1 MTHFSYR
8 AIDAGGALHTGGM
21 DSTSRA
27 QALESLSRRGLIPLS
42 IMEGRASGQSDRRS
56 ALPELRSLR
65 YRRRAQASQRELQG
79 LTHSL
84 GSLLKAGLTTDRA
97 LQISSTL
104 APRPASRQLAGGLL
118 QQVRAGKPLSA
129 ALTGSGQR
137 LPPYFIS
144 MVEAGEAAGAVPDSL
159 LRLSGLMARQ
169 TEMRERVR
177 SALVYPALLGVVV
190 LITLV
195 ILLVFVLPR
204 FEVLFSESEA
214 RLPWS
219 THLVL
224 RFGRLV
230 ADYWWAMSLGGV
242 GLTAAFVTWL
252 RSPWGR
258 IQYDRWLLRTRL
270 TLGLPAALDTARLLR
285 TVGSLCRNG
294 LPLSLALKVAR
305 GTVGNRCLL
314 EALGRVTSEVQA
326 GESFSVAFS
335 RGGWFPAVA
344 VQLARVGE
352 ETGRLDEMLESAAG
366 VLEED
371 AQRVLERLLSLFVPL
386 ITIGMGLV
394 VAGLIG
400 SVLIGLLSIN
410 DLAF

>member
-1 MTHFSYR
+1 MSHFSYR

-42 IMEGRASGQSDRRS
+42 IIEGAARAQSDFPG
-56 ALPELRSLR
+56 AFPELRWLR
-65 YRRRAQASQRELQG
+65 YRPRAQASQRELHS

-84 GSLLKAGLTTDRA
+84 GSLLKAGLTIDRA
-97 LQISSTL
+97 LQISATL
-104 APRPASRQLAGGLL
+104 APRPASRLLAGSLL
-118 QQVRAGKPLSA
+118 QQVRAGKTLSA
-129 ALTGSGQR
+129 ALAGSGQR
-137 LPPYFIS
+137 LPAFFVS
-144 MVEAGEAAGAVPDSL
+144 MIEAGEAGGAVPDSL
-159 LRLSGLMARQ
+159 LRLAELMARQ
-169 TEMRERVR
+169 TGMRERIR
-177 SALVYPALLGVVV
+177 SALVYPTLLAAVV

-224 RFGRLV
+224 GFGRLV
-230 ADYWWAMSLGGV
+230 ADYWWVMLLGAI
-242 GLTAAFVTWL
+242 GLIVTFVTWV
-252 RSPWGR
+252 RSPWGGF
-258 IQYDRWLLRTRL
+258 QYDRWLLRSRL
-270 TLGLPAALDTARLLR
+270 TLGLPGALDTARLLR

-294 LPLSLALKVAR
+294 MPLSQALRVAR
-305 GTVGNRCLL
+305 GTVGNRCLQ
-314 EALGRVTSEVQA
+314 EALSQVTREVQA
-326 GESFSVAFS
+326 GESFAAAFA
-335 RGGWFPAVA
+335 RGAGFPAVA

-352 ETGRLDEMLESAAG
+352 ETGRLDELLESAAA

-371 AQRVLERLLSLFVPL
+371 AHRMLERLLSLFVPL